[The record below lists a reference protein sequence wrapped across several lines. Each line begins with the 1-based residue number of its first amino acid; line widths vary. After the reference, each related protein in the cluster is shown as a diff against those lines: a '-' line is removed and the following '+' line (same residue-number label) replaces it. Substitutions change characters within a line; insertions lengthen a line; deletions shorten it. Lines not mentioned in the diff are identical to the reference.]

1 MKTKVLSVGGSIIA
15 PDGVDVELLSEFSR
29 MICKWLDEN
38 KDSRLVFVA
47 GGGAP
52 ARVYQNA
59 YRNVAAKFDDRQ
71 KSMLSFANQEETD
84 YACDWIG
91 ITATRLN
98 AQILKTVFGPLCQQE
113 VITDP
118 TKVCNF
124 TGRILVAA
132 GWKPGFSTD
141 TDAVY
146 LAEQFNADTVVNLSN
161 IEKVYTD
168 DPRKNPDA
176 KPIDSISWT
185 DFRKM
190 VGDEWVPG
198 KNCPFD
204 PIASKKAQE
213 LGLKVICAAGK
224 NISNLESIL
233 NEKDYIGTTIA
244 G

>member
-1 MKTKVLSVGGSIIA
+1 MPDA
-15 PDGVDVELLSEFSR
+15 PDTAFLNDFSAMVR
-29 MICKWLDEN
+29 DWLAED
-38 KDSRLVFVA
+38 KSRKLILVV

-59 YRNVAAKFDDRQ
+59 YRAVGGNAKDD
-71 KSMLSFANQEETD
+71 NQ
-84 YACDWIG
+84 ADWIG
-91 ITATRLN
+91 IMATRLN
-98 AQILKTVFGPLCQQE
+98 AQLLKAIFSDLCEQD
-113 VITDP
+113 VVYDP
-118 TKVCNF
+118 TAAKDF

-141 TDAVY
+141 NDAVL
-146 LAEQFNADTVVNLSN
+146 LAEQFGAKTVVNLSN

-176 KPIDSISWT
+176 KPLDTISWA

-190 VGDEWVPG
+190 VGDEWQPG

-204 PIASKKAQE
+204 PIASKKASE
-213 LGLKVICAAGK
+213 NGMTVICAGGK
-224 NISNLESIL
+224 NIPNIRNIL
-233 NEKDYIGTTIA
+233 DDKPFIGTQI

>member
-1 MKTKVLSVGGSIIA
+1 MVKVLSVGGSIVVPDA
-15 PDGVDVELLSEFSR
+15 PDTAFLNDFSAMVR
-29 MICKWLDEN
+29 GWLAED
-38 KDSRLVFVA
+38 KDRKLILVV

-59 YRNVAAKFDDRQ
+59 YRAVGGNEKDD
-71 KSMLSFANQEETD
+71 NQ
-84 YACDWIG
+84 ADWIG
-91 ITATRLN
+91 IMATRLN
-98 AQILKTVFGPLCQQE
+98 AQLLKAIFADLCEQD
-113 VITDP
+113 VVYDP
-118 TKVCNF
+118 TAAKDF

-141 TDAVY
+141 NDAVL
-146 LAEQFNADTVVNLSN
+146 LAEQFGAKTVVNLSN

-176 KPIDSISWT
+176 KPLDTISWA

-190 VGDEWVPG
+190 VGDEWQPG

-204 PIASKKAQE
+204 PIASKKASE
-213 LGLKVICAAGK
+213 NGMTVICAGGK
-224 NISNLESIL
+224 NIPNIRCIL
-233 NEKDYIGTTIA
+233 DDKPFIGTKI

>member
-1 MKTKVLSVGGSIIA
+1 MTKILSVGGSIIVPEK
-15 PDGVDVELLSEFSR
+15 PDTIFLSEFVS
-29 MICKWLDEN
+29 MCISWLKSDKN
-38 KDSRLVFVA
+38 NRLILVA

-59 YRNVAAKFDDRQ
+59 YNEVAEKTGLGAQ
-71 KSMLSFANQEETD
+71 ANS
-84 YACDWIG
+84 ADWIG
-91 ITATRLN
+91 IMATRIN
-98 AQILKTVFGPLCQQE
+98 AQLLKACFGDYCKND
-113 VITDP
+113 VVYNP
-118 TKVCNF
+118 TAENLAFDGQV
-124 TGRILVAA
+124 LVAS

-146 LAEQFNADTVVNLSN
+146 LSEKFDGKTIVNLSN

-176 KPIDSISWT
+176 KPLDTITWT

-190 VGDEWVPG
+190 VGDEWTPG

-213 LGLKVICAAGK
+213 LGMTVICAGGK
-224 NISNLESIL
+224 NIANIKAILEDK
-233 NEKDYIGTTIA
+233 EYIGTTIK

>member
-1 MKTKVLSVGGSIIA
+1 MTKILSVGGSIIVPEK
-15 PDGVDVELLSEFSR
+15 PDTTFLSEFVS
-29 MICKWLDEN
+29 MCISWLKSDKN
-38 KDSRLVFVA
+38 NRLILVA

-59 YRNVAAKFDDRQ
+59 YNEVAEKTGLGAH
-71 KSMLSFANQEETD
+71 ANS
-84 YACDWIG
+84 ADWIG
-91 ITATRLN
+91 IMATRIN
-98 AQILKTVFGPLCQQE
+98 AQLLKACFGDYCKND
-113 VITDP
+113 VVYNP
-118 TKVCNF
+118 TAENLAFDGQV
-124 TGRILVAA
+124 LVAS

-146 LAEQFNADTVVNLSN
+146 LGEKFDGKTIVNLSN

-176 KPIDSISWT
+176 KPLDTITWT

-190 VGDEWVPG
+190 VGDEWTPG

-213 LGLKVICAAGK
+213 LGMTVICAGGK
-224 NISNLESIL
+224 NIANIKAILEDK
-233 NEKDYIGTTIA
+233 EYIGTTIK

>member
-1 MKTKVLSVGGSIIA
+1 MIKVLSVGGSIVVPEF
-15 PDGVDVELLSEFSR
+15 PDTEFLKSF
-29 MICKWLDEN
+29 ISLAKKWLSQ
-38 KDSRLVFVA
+38 DSERKLILVV
-47 GGGAP
+47 GGGGP
-52 ARVYQNA
+52 ARIYQNA
-59 YRNVAAKFDDRQ
+59 YREINGSENYDNYQA
-71 KSMLSFANQEETD
+71 
-84 YACDWIG
+84 DWIG

-98 AQILKTVFGPLCQQE
+98 AQLLKASFGDLCAQD
-113 VITDP
+113 VVYDP
-118 TKVCNF
+118 TAVKEF
-124 TGRILVAA
+124 KGRVLVAA

-146 LAEQFNADTVVNLSN
+146 LAETFGAKTVVNLSN

-176 KPIDSISWT
+176 KPLDSITWK

-204 PIASKKAQE
+204 PIASKKAEENGIQ
-213 LGLKVICAAGK
+213 VICAGGK
-224 NISNLESIL
+224 NIDNIEKIL
-233 NEKDYIGTTIA
+233 NDQDFFGTTI

>member
-1 MKTKVLSVGGSIIA
+1 MTKILSVGGSIIVPEK
-15 PDGVDVELLSEFSR
+15 PDTTFLSEFVS
-29 MICKWLDEN
+29 MCISWLKSDKN
-38 KDSRLVFVA
+38 NRLILVA

-59 YRNVAAKFDDRQ
+59 YNEVAEKTGLGAQ
-71 KSMLSFANQEETD
+71 ANS
-84 YACDWIG
+84 ADWIG
-91 ITATRLN
+91 IMATRIN
-98 AQILKTVFGPLCQQE
+98 AQLLKACFGDYCKND
-113 VITDP
+113 VVYNP
-118 TKVCNF
+118 TAENLAFDGQV
-124 TGRILVAA
+124 LVAS

-146 LAEQFNADTVVNLSN
+146 LGEKFDGKTIVNLSN

-176 KPIDSISWT
+176 KPLDTITWT

-190 VGDEWVPG
+190 VGDEWTPG

-213 LGLKVICAAGK
+213 LGMTVICAGGK
-224 NISNLESIL
+224 NIANIKAILEDK
-233 NEKDYIGTTIA
+233 EYIGTTIQ

>member
-1 MKTKVLSVGGSIIA
+1 MTKILSVGGSIIVPEK
-15 PDGVDVELLSEFSR
+15 PDTTFLSEFVS
-29 MICKWLDEN
+29 MCISWLKSDKN
-38 KDSRLVFVA
+38 NRLILVA

-59 YRNVAAKFDDRQ
+59 YNEVAEKTGLGAQ
-71 KSMLSFANQEETD
+71 ANS
-84 YACDWIG
+84 ADWIG
-91 ITATRLN
+91 IMATRIN
-98 AQILKTVFGPLCQQE
+98 AQLLKACFGDYCKND
-113 VITDP
+113 VVYNP
-118 TKVCNF
+118 TAENLAFDGQV
-124 TGRILVAA
+124 LVAS

-146 LAEQFNADTVVNLSN
+146 LGEKFDGKTIVNLSN

-176 KPIDSISWT
+176 KPLDTISWA

-190 VGDEWVPG
+190 VGDEWTPG

-213 LGLKVICAAGK
+213 LGMTVICAGGK
-224 NISNLESIL
+224 NIANIKAILEDK
-233 NEKDYIGTTIA
+233 EYIGTTIQ